1 MAGWWD
7 APVTVLKSVGDRRAE
22 QFARLHIRT
31 VGDLLRHYPRHYEDW
46 SHPVSIASAP
56 FGEPLL
62 CTGHCSDSAGG
73 AAGAPRDGAVPFFC
87 R

>member
-56 FGEPLL
+56 FGEPCCVRPL
-62 CTGHCSDSAGG
+62 
-73 AAGAPRDGAVPFFC
+73 F
-87 R
+87 

>member
-31 VGDLLRHYPRHYEDW
+31 VGDLLRHYPRHYED
-46 SHPVSIASAP
+46 
-56 FGEPLL
+56 
-62 CTGHCSDSAGG
+62 
-73 AAGAPRDGAVPFFC
+73 
-87 R
+87 

>member
-31 VGDLLRHYPRHYEDW
+31 VGDLLRHYPATTRTGPIP
-46 SHPVSIASAP
+46 S
-56 FGEPLL
+56 PLPPPPL
-62 CTGHCSDSAGG
+62 GS
-73 AAGAPRDGAVPFFC
+73 PAVYGPLF
-87 R
+87 

>member
-46 SHPVSIASAP
+46 SHPS
-56 FGEPLL
+56 PLPPPPL
-62 CTGHCSDSAGG
+62 GS
-73 AAGAPRDGAVPFFC
+73 PAVYGPLF
-87 R
+87 